1 MWRGLYLARHLF
13 NLYYNID
20 TVCFEKL
27 IFTCLAS
34 QLKEAVQDKE
44 NEKMSRQ
51 LEKETNEEKL
61 QWYKEEYEEKLL
73 RLEEDFDKKLQQE
86 KKQYEEKLLRHEQE
100 LDRKLQNEKVNY
112 QKKLQR
118 HEEQIHECK
127 KKMKMASDILTLR
140 DGERQEGLTDTES
153 QI

>member
-13 NLYYNID
+13 TLYYNID

-51 LEKETNEEKL
+51 LEKETIEEKL

-73 RLEEDFDKKLQQE
+73 RHEEDFDKKLQQE
-86 KKQYEEKLLRHEQE
+86 KKQYEETLLRQEQE

-112 QKKLQR
+112 QTKLQG
-118 HEEQIHECK
+118 
-127 KKMKMASDILTLR
+127 MKRRYTKIQKENENDV
-140 DGERQEGLTDTES
+140 
-153 QI
+153 